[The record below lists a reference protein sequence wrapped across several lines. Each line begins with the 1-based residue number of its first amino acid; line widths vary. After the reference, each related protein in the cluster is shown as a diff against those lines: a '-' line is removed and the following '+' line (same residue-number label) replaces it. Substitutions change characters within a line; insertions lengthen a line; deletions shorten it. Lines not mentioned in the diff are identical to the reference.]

1 MKMRV
6 LVKNYGD
13 VRVFKD
19 RPDGY
24 KRYIVEWLNG
34 QSEWKDNTEIY
45 SGIWYSEKQ
54 ILQKVEKRLENGLKS

>member
-19 RPDGY
+19 RPYGY
-24 KRYIVEWLNG
+24 KRYIVECLNG
-34 QSEWKDNTEIY
+34 QSECEDNTEIY

-54 ILQKVEKRLENGLKS
+54 ILKKVEKRLENGLKS

>member
-19 RPDGY
+19 RLYGY

-34 QSEWKDNTEIY
+34 QSEWEDNTEIY

-54 ILQKVEKRLENGLKS
+54 ILKKVEKRFEHGVKS

>member
-19 RPDGY
+19 RPYGY

-34 QSEWKDNTEIY
+34 QSEWEDNTEIY